1 MPRPGTMTYLF
12 CYDFPSSPG
21 GDRRRARVARRL
33 EGLGLRVQY
42 SVFELELS
50 PEKLPLILT
59 DLSEIILPE
68 EDSLRI
74 YCLCANCREKAVN
87 LGKEAT
93 CEHGTLLIW

>member
-12 CYDFPSSPG
+12 CYDFPSTPA
-21 GDRRRARVARRL
+21 GDLRRARLARRL

-50 PEKLPLILT
+50 PERLPLVT
-59 DLSEIILPE
+59 AALSEILIPE

-74 YCLCANCREKAVN
+74 YGLCAACREKALI
-87 LGKEAT
+87 LGREAT
-93 CEHGTLLIW
+93 CEHGPLLIW